1 MPAKRKRPNNRKTSL
16 PESTDFREVPL
27 LYANREHSFTAPALS
42 ELNGMMGKDS
52 SESPDMELPSS
63 TFHENSLRIS
73 DSFDAQAEDIH
84 SPCEPSLPSTIC
96 GFQKVES
103 SGLRGDDSALPSSGE
118 NSGGSDGI
126 LQESVQNHNS
136 NCCSNAE
143 RSDFSDSG
151 EVLHLNLVPEHG
163 AACFEN
169 SELLE
174 CTNDFRSSKPTTPS
188 SKPNTPY
195 SENNPFLNGLSLDLN
210 SDYRPSSKS
219 STPHVTP
226 HATPLSETNPL
237 LNGMSLCLPSP
248 HDEYFPLEPPDVPPR
263 TYKAPP
269 LPPRHKH
276 SELHID
282 DEPPP
287 PLPPRLEKERPRSHS
302 GATPGSPC
310 HHFENVTFADA
321 LAPPPLPPR
330 TYSPIHMQSG
340 DGASGSGGSL
350 SLISNEDST
359 SFDSME
365 AFVGSHESSLS
376 DNSSGER
383 IEQRRSSGLGV
394 DVPHR
399 EHKKLHRIAKGSG
412 FNSLSNISSQSL
424 SGKDR
429 QTLDFPIP
437 NIENIHAMDTS
448 SHRSESDRNRT
459 LSVEA
464 PVDML
469 QSVEICSGG
478 EDTPP
483 RIERLRSV
491 EPPRTE
497 NNTSPPP
504 PLVERHRTSERDTAI
519 NRMETP
525 PPINRN
531 RQLDSA
537 PSTVE
542 KHKNMDLSKHS
553 DKHKPLHTTQSIGR
567 HRNRE
572 DAMADRHRT
581 FDLPPPF
588 DRQRSVDSI
597 PVDRLRNS
605 EFSGFTQPFEMPPS
619 LPPLLDRQQ
628 SHEISQSEHISEGVG
643 NQTHEYSD
651 QGHSVIDR
659 QQLGGENQ
667 LNIESHNV
675 PSIERQFSNESQRTF
690 DRQGSN
696 ESQLSNVSL
705 GSASFVQSYTPK
717 IFHDANLAPKQP
729 VRRSLSPA
737 VRRVM
742 DTPDKTV
749 EGATGGVPAI
759 PQRGVG
765 AGGTPPPRPLTPP
778 RPERRDNTP
787 SPPIIYPRSR
797 ALSEE
802 EKQQNRHHIHQH
814 LKNWTQKQKER
825 ANSSFGSDV
834 SGELELPSPMSET
847 RSCDNWVIFD
857 DNATP
862 SNSVEASPRRGGASE
877 PIGGA
882 EGGVLSGHSAISI
895 PGRHSPPPPPS
906 SVWQLRVGDDQPPSM
921 PDMGKWSDFVS

>member
-16 PESTDFREVPL
+16 PESIDFREVPFH
-27 LYANREHSFTAPALS
+27 YANQEHSFTAPALS

-52 SESPDMELPSS
+52 SASPDSEHPSS

-73 DSFDAQAEDIH
+73 DNFDAQAEDIH
-84 SPCEPSLPSTIC
+84 SPCEPSLPSTVC
-96 GFQKVES
+96 GFQSVES

-126 LQESVQNHNS
+126 LQESVQNQNS

-143 RSDFSDSG
+143 RSDLSDSG
-151 EVLHLNLVPEHG
+151 EVLHLNLDPEHG

-169 SELLE
+169 SDILEL
-174 CTNDFRSSKPTTPS
+174 TSDFRGSKPTTPS
-188 SKPNTPY
+188 SKPTTPY
-195 SENNPFLNGLSLDLN
+195 GENNPLLNGLSLELTG
-210 SDYRPSSKS
+210 DYRPSSKS
-219 STPHVTP
+219 STP

-248 HDEYFPLEPPDVPPR
+248 HDEYFPPDPPDVPPR

-269 LPPRHKH
+269 LPPRHKQ
-276 SELHID
+276 SEIHKE
-282 DEPPP
+282 DEPP
-287 PLPPRLEKERPRSHS
+287 PLPPRLEKERTHSHS
-302 GATPGSPC
+302 EATPTSPC
-310 HHFENVTFADA
+310 PHFENVTFAEA

-330 TYSPIHMQSG
+330 TYSPIHMQTS

-365 AFVGSHESSLS
+365 AFAGSHESSLS

-383 IEQRRSSGLGV
+383 IEREPRRSSGLGV
-394 DVPHR
+394 DIPHR
-399 EHKKLHRIAKGSG
+399 EHKKLHRLSKGSG
-412 FNSLSNISSQSL
+412 FNSLSSVSSQSTL
-424 SGKDR
+424 GKER
-429 QTLDFPIP
+429 QTTEFQIP
-437 NIENIHAMDTS
+437 NIENIRAMDSS
-448 SHRSESDRNRT
+448 SHRSDVDRSRT

-491 EPPRTE
+491 ESSRSE
-497 NNTSPPP
+497 ADASPPP
-504 PLVERHRTSERDTAI
+504 PPVERHRTSERGAAI
-519 NRMETP
+519 NRLATP

-531 RQLDSA
+531 RHFDSA
-537 PSTVE
+537 PPTVE
-542 KHKNMDLSKHS
+542 RHKNFDLSKQS
-553 DKHKPLHTTQSIGR
+553 DRHKPLHSTQSIGR
-567 HRNRE
+567 HRTRE

-597 PVDRLRNS
+597 PVDRLRNG

-619 LPPLLDRQQ
+619 LPPLLDRQK
-628 SHEISQSEHISEGVG
+628 SHEISQSEHILEADES
-643 NQTHEYSD
+643 QPHEYSD

-659 QQLGGENQ
+659 QPLVESQLSVD
-667 LNIESHNV
+667 SHNI
-675 PSIERQFSNESQRTF
+675 PLIERQHSNESQRTF

-705 GSASFVQSYTPK
+705 GSSSFTPSYTPK
-717 IFHDANLAPKQP
+717 SSHDANLAPKQN

-737 VRRVM
+737 VSRVM
-742 DTPDKTV
+742 DTPDKTMD
-749 EGATGGVPAI
+749 GASGEVPAI

-765 AGGTPPPRPLTPP
+765 TDSTPPPRPLTPP
-778 RPERRDNTP
+778 RPDRTDNTP
-787 SPPIIYPRSR
+787 SPPIIYPRGR

-802 EKQQNRHHIHQH
+802 EKQQNRQNIHQH

-825 ANSSFGSDV
+825 ANTSFGSDV
-834 SGELELPSPMSET
+834 SSELELPSPMSET

-857 DNATP
+857 ENTTP
-862 SNSVEASPRRGGASE
+862 SNSIEASPRRGGAE
-877 PIGGA
+877 HVGGA
-882 EGGVLSGHSAISI
+882 EGGVLPGHSAISI
-895 PGRHSPPPPPS
+895 PGRQSPTPPS
-906 SVWQLRVGDDQPPSM
+906 SVVWQLRHLEEQPPSIS
-921 PDMGKWSDFVS
+921 DVGKLIQLRF